1 MSEDNNENM
10 LQKEAK
16 MMKLENLIR
25 EREGISAKEFP
36 VPEKELLSRYESLY
50 TGAIN
55 DVMREFCL
63 LNQALPHNIVPLRP
77 ERTVAGIAFTVRVR
91 PMSKSQAR

>member
-1 MSEDNNENM
+1 MSEQQEENM

-16 MMKLENLIR
+16 MMKLEKLIR
-25 EREGISAKEFP
+25 ERESISDVKFP
-36 VPEKELLSRYESLY
+36 IPEKELLARYESLY

-63 LNQALPHNIVPLRP
+63 LNQAL
-77 ERTVAGIAFTVRVR
+77 
-91 PMSKSQAR
+91 Q